1 MFKRTYK
8 RNIPLLA
15 GLEFTSYFGI
25 TSFWIL
31 FFIQNGLSLLQIG
44 LLESIFHGT
53 SLLCEIPSGML
64 ADRFSYKTNLYL
76 ARLSSIGSSILT
88 FVNTVQYHTVDLV
101 SVSSGWSPSQ
111 LVLNTSVKPFRSH
124 VCCTVSNLNSHKN
137 AVWRFYTLRKSNSNY
152 VSFTLPYSST
162 ACG

>member
-8 RNIPLLA
+8 GNIPLLA

-76 ARLSSIGSSILT
+76 ARLASIVILYLDFT
-88 FVNTVQYHTVDLV
+88 WSGEFLDLCA
-101 SVSSGWSPSQ
+101 
-111 LVLNTSVKPFRSH
+111 LL
-124 VCCTVSNLNSHKN
+124 
-137 AVWRFYTLRKSNSNY
+137 
-152 VSFTLPYSST
+152 
-162 ACG
+162 